1 VEYPIASRKG
11 VAQAIPGDLWSTDG
25 LAEKHNLRLRHCLS
39 VVRTIEGLADKQPV
53 AAKQIHHITWH
64 GVAPRR
70 KKTREAGKPIG
81 TFLGA
86 CKDSFGGLIA
96 PEMTTDNILQ
106 PLPPSMAFVSLR
118 VLAGLQTRRRPAVA
132 MWTYPRDH
140 SRGL

>member
-25 LAEKHNLRLRHCLS
+25 IAEKHNLRLRHCLS

-81 TFLGA
+81 DVT
-86 CKDSFGGLIA
+86 SGLVRTA
-96 PEMTTDNILQ
+96 
-106 PLPPSMAFVSLR
+106 S
-118 VLAGLQTRRRPAVA
+118 AG
-132 MWTYPRDH
+132 
-140 SRGL
+140 